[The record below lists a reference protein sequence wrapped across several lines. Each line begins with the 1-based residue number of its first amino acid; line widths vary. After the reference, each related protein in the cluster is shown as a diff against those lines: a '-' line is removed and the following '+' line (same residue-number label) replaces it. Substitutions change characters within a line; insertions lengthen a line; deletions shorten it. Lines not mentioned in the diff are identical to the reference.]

1 MLIVVTWLKVK
12 EIKRVL
18 KSFMM
23 KIQARDAKER
33 LAMEW
38 RLVAIALDRMFFVL
52 YVSTMVLFF
61 VTATLIYQINSVQ
74 EFPDTLEEIVAQ
86 AWCDLAAFGSEVL
99 KTEGQGQAKVK
110 EERVWEDH
118 IHRPILIPEESPDVN
133 YKRRLN

>member
-1 MLIVVTWLKVK
+1 
-12 EIKRVL
+12 VL

-86 AWCDLAAFGSEVL
+86 A
-99 KTEGQGQAKVK
+99 
-110 EERVWEDH
+110 
-118 IHRPILIPEESPDVN
+118 
-133 YKRRLN
+133 